1 MSWKDQEIG
10 SRSDTPGS
18 PHGLRRAERVNLPVR
33 SQSDRVMAA
42 SRYTPQ
48 VDDTA
53 SYVEGPPP
61 AYTKGFSAK
70 IQYVR
75 LAAKTIVCLIALIGA
90 FVLLAAYIH
99 STTPSCACPDEF
111 SQRLDAEPLIA
122 EPSTKTDFKLHI
134 GEDLRVR
141 SMRLWRK
148 ILKADCYRTQW
159 KKIEKAKNKQHLNCL
174 VEKNEQVLDA
184 EPPRGQG
191 KLLVKDLQTLITCTS
206 EPGKKRMKR
215 SAPCEC
221 QCAC

>member
-134 GEDLRVR
+134 GEDLR
-141 SMRLWRK
+141 
-148 ILKADCYRTQW
+148 
-159 KKIEKAKNKQHLNCL
+159 KAKNKQHLNCL